1 MPVRLIA
8 AAVGAVIVLGNGLLV
23 LGPVLGLVGAAA
35 SLGPVLQI
43 PAGGITIAVIVGFLV
58 AIASVVLAGI
68 ARHPWLSWTFVVSA
82 WVASL
87 IASVWPLIATANAAV
102 DRAGDVIP
110 WIVDLIQQVG

>member
-1 MPVRLIA
+1 MSRLSTRRRVPVRLIA

-23 LGPVLGLVGAAA
+23 LGPVL
-35 SLGPVLQI
+35 QI

-58 AIASVVLAGI
+58 AIACVVLAGI
-68 ARHPWLSWTFVVSA
+68 ARYPWLSWTFVVSA